1 MIRGRASPGQSNFG
15 AVELSAVIITQD
27 EEANIVRCITSLADV
42 VDEVIVVDSGSSD
55 GTVQLARELGAAVTH
70 RPWTNYSDQKNFANS
85 LAKGGFILSVDAD
98 EALSPAL
105 REAIIQARRQGLSG
119 AYSLARMTNYCGSWI
134 RHGGWYPDTKVR
146 LFPKEKARWEGA
158 FVHETLQ
165 LDGDVAVAP
174 LKGDLLHYSYG
185 SISDH
190 IRQVDLFTTIG
201 AQGLFERGKRP
212 GAVKLFLSP
221 VAKFIGDYL
230 FRGGFLDG
238 WQGFVIARISAHA
251 TFLKYAKL
259 RQLWQQ
265 KT

>member
-1 MIRGRASPGQSNFG
+1 MNRGRNPGQPNFG

-42 VDEVIVVDSGSSD
+42 VDEVVVVDSGSTD
-55 GTVQLARELGAAVTH
+55 RTVELAREHGATVTH
-70 RPWTNYSDQKNFANS
+70 RPWTNYSDQKNFANG
-85 LAKGGFILSVDAD
+85 LAQGRFILSVDAD

-105 REAIIQARRQGLSG
+105 REGILRARQQGLSG

-134 RHGGWYPDTKVR
+134 RHGGWYPDIKVR
-146 LFPKEKARWEGA
+146 LFPKGKARWEGV
-158 FVHETLQ
+158 FVHETLR
-165 LDGDVAVAP
+165 LDPGLAITR
-174 LKGDLLHYSYG
+174 LKGDLLHYSYT

-201 AQGLFERGKRP
+201 AKGLHERGKRP
-212 GAVKLFLSP
+212 GFVKLFLSP

-230 FRGGFLDG
+230 LRGGFRDG
-238 WQGFVIARISAHA
+238 WHGFVIARISAHA

-259 RQLWQQ
+259 RQLWMD
-265 KT
+265 KA